1 MTRKI
6 VFKKTSDPE
15 IMTHIAKGATEVKSM
30 FGRKAF
36 ALEIKQ
42 ETKNGNKR
50 VAQLD

>member
-15 IMTHIAKGATEVKSM
+15 ILSHIQKGATEVKSM

-36 ALEIKQ
+36 ALEIKSPPQ
-42 ETKNGNKR
+42 VRESFSAK
-50 VAQLD
+50 QS

>member
-15 IMTHIAKGATEVKSM
+15 IISHIQKGATEVKPM

-42 ETKNGNKR
+42 ETKNGNER
-50 VAQLD
+50 IAQLD